1 MKKVVSALTAAA
13 MCASMAAGV
22 VSVFAYTADELTYSL
37 KVVSDG
43 SYTVSEDG
51 KTITFA
57 SAADAANASFTVG
70 HYIKA
75 DTSKPAVQQVGG
87 LVEASSPM
95 IHMAADLPISEKDG
109 ELLKTAYYD
118 SAKTYDVN
126 GTSISTNLLVNCFGF
141 VDFLGEY
148 VHSCGDLSWGHSS
161 GWPASWGNEGDNE
174 RLLWVW
180 AYGFDQSDYS
190 DYKET
195 AHFLDSSNS
204 EAFPLVQFDVTLDA
218 DIKAGTYTIDFV
230 DTYKNQY
237 GDAAGTF
244 MNSGD
249 SKLMDTV
256 GNTEG
261 LKIVVGGE
269 AEPTTTTTEKKPDA
283 TTTTTEKKPDATTTD
298 KQDPSDTP
306 AVIDKYTWDI
316 ADGVKPEEAN
326 GKRVAYIDVTVHK
339 DEGTNAI
346 AVGMLINGKTFAEM
360 KEENGLELK
369 QIKQGD
375 AYDRMSVWQA
385 NLDTGELAGANG
397 TEDQSTQYGKD
408 GGVVATYVVLIPDT
422 VPDGV
427 YDLTFYNVSI
437 GNGAGDAMQDPAL
450 GTGTLVIGD
459 VDEPVEP
466 TTTTT
471 EKKPDATTTTTK
483 KDDPTTTTTKK
494 DDPTNDTDYLYGDV
508 NKNGKVELVDI
519 VMLNRNLTGYGDQ
532 KLDDYQTEVA
542 DCYDDAKLD
551 GKDSMEILKYL
562 LGLNTKLPTAAK

>member
-57 SAADAANASFTVG
+57 SAADAANASFKVG

-75 DTSKPAVQQVGG
+75 DASKPAVQQVGG
-87 LVEASSPM
+87 LVEASSPLV
-95 IHMAADLPISEKDG
+95 HMAADAKDG
-109 ELLKTAYYD
+109 ELLTTPYYD

-126 GTSISTNLLVNCFGF
+126 GTSFSTDMLVNCFGF
-141 VDFLGEY
+141 IDFMGEY
-148 VHSCGDLSWGHSS
+148 VHSCGNLTWGHSS
-161 GWPASWGNEGDNE
+161 TWPASWGNEGDNE

-180 AYGFDQSDYS
+180 AYAFDQSDYE
-190 DYKET
+190 DYEKT

-237 GDAAGTF
+237 GAAAGTF

-269 AEPTTTTTEKKPDA
+269 VEPTTTTTEKKPDA
-283 TTTTTEKKPDATTTD
+283 TTTTD
-298 KQDPSDTP
+298 KQEPSDTP

-369 QIKQGD
+369 QTKKGD
-375 AYDRMSVWQA
+375 AYDRMSVWQTH
-385 NLDTGELAGANG
+385 LKTGELAGANQ
-397 TEDQSTQYGKD
+397 TDDQSTQYGKD
-408 GGVVATYVVLIPDT
+408 GGVVATYVVLVPDT

-437 GNGAGDAMQDPAL
+437 GNGAGDAMQNPAL

-459 VDEPVEP
+459 VEDPTDS
-466 TTTTT
+466 TTTTADST
-471 EKKPDATTTTTK
+471 APTTTTTK

-494 DDPTNDTDYLYGDV
+494 DDPTNNTDYLYGDV

-562 LGLNTKLPTAAK
+562 LGLNAKLPTAAK